1 MKYLTILCLS
11 LGLAGC
17 FGTGPYAGIDGPVPV
32 IDGPVPVVDLGTC
45 ANSMAPP
52 ARIDQL
58 CNRQN
63 GNPYGN

>member
-1 MKYLTILCLS
+1 MKHLIILSLS

-17 FGTGPYAGIDGPVPV
+17 FGSGPYASSNGPAY
-32 IDGPVPVVDLGTC
+32 GAVVDLGEC
-45 ANSMAPP
+45 ARSPEP
-52 ARIDQL
+52 TTRVDQL